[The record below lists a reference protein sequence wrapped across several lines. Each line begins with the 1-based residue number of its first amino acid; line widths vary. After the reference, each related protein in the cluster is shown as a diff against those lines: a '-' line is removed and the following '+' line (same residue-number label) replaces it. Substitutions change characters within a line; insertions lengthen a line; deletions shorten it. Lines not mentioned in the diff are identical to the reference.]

1 MKSGCYGFGYYGDYA
16 LKVNN
21 ELNTYELISY
31 NYETW
36 EIESLLISK
45 EKAKSIFN
53 RYNLSEYDLF
63 EDE

>member
-1 MKSGCYGFGYYGDYA
+1 M
-16 LKVNN
+16 NN

-31 NYETW
+31 NYETG

-45 EKAKSIFN
+45 EEAKSIFN